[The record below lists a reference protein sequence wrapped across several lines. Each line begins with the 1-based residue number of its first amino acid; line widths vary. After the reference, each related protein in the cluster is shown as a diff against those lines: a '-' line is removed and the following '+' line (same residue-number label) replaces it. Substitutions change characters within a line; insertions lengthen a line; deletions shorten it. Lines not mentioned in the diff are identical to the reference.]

1 MSVSESI
8 LENAFYDYMRDFPI
22 TDLNKEEGEEDE
34 RDNQIKNLLRRRK
47 NIDRERDKIQRAW
60 IKDMMSDE
68 DLKRYQ
74 KELDKE
80 LSQIEDDLSKA
91 KVKRVEIDKEELKEL
106 ITYFNDHFRLLSRT
120 EKRSF
125 IQQHIRYIEYE
136 RKLVRG
142 YKKKYDTKI
151 TNVEFF

>member
-1 MSVSESI
+1 LYDPILFFRLILSTFTPISTLFPYTTLFRSKCSQCGSIMSVNARSHNNYKTIHYSYVCNDCHSKGRPFMSVSESI

-68 DLKRYQ
+68 DL
-74 KELDKE
+74 
-80 LSQIEDDLSKA
+80 
-91 KVKRVEIDKEELKEL
+91 
-106 ITYFNDHFRLLSRT
+106 
-120 EKRSF
+120 
-125 IQQHIRYIEYE
+125 
-136 RKLVRG
+136 
-142 YKKKYDTKI
+142 
-151 TNVEFF
+151 

>member
-1 MSVSESI
+1 VSESI
-8 LENAFYDYMRDFPI
+8 LENAFYDYMRRFPI
-22 TDLNKEEGEEDE
+22 LELNKEDNKEDE
-34 RDNQIKNLLRRRK
+34 KDTKIKALLRRKK

-60 IKDMMSDE
+60 IKDMMGDD
-68 DLKRYQ
+68 DLNRYQ

-80 LSQIEDDLSKA
+80 LSQINDELSKM

-106 ITYFNDHFRLLSRT
+106 IIYFNDHFRLLSR
-120 EKRSF
+120 EQKRAF

-136 RKLVRG
+136 RKLVEG

-151 TNVEFF
+151 IYVDFF

>member
-1 MSVSESI
+1 MSVNARSHDNYKTIHYSYVCNDCHKKGRPFMSVSESI

-80 LSQIEDDLSKA
+80 LSQIEDDLSKT

-106 ITYFNDHFRLLSRT
+106 ITYFNDHFRLL
-120 EKRSF
+120 
-125 IQQHIRYIEYE
+125 
-136 RKLVRG
+136 
-142 YKKKYDTKI
+142 
-151 TNVEFF
+151 